1 MGLFSFASTLRRGRG
16 GGGNGGGGGKSRV
29 PSDNGLFH
37 RAHAPSTQT
46 SAKPPSSKSPAPSK
60 PAKLS
65 KHAKSGKARPVRR
78 ARLKDMDAKHLV
90 KLLSSMHTVQSLDNV
105 TAITQRIISDDVILT
120 EFIEILT
127 QSPVSDHSPSHSRSD
142 FEAHS
147 ESCTQSQTARAR
159 LYDPWLVSALICHGP
174 PMLLGALA
182 THPKL
187 IQSLV
192 STFDVKAHTLDAA
205 RASLI
210 SSVLRALLHYYP
222 RETATAIQSTSS
234 IHALVRHVALQPA
247 ADLLP
252 LFVATRPF
260 SSNPSALP
268 APAHKRAI
276 STIAQAEVHQH
287 LAYSFSR
294 AAAEILD
301 ANLSDG
307 LDLRDAKVHAQA
319 AAKTM
324 AEISNRASSIPF
336 KREDVDERSDKA
348 YASNLGI
355 ITASAYNDAKSYLD
369 LARSPQ
375 PVFSLLKVALEDP
388 VALTDSDVVVP
399 VLQMLSALLS
409 RRADSS
415 VSALAKLLPK
425 YAPRLAEALTAEE
438 SRVGTIRLA
447 AIDTVRAIIQ
457 TLDEQFLSA
466 FVSTDRHVIVR
477 ALSTVLLKFGNIDMV
492 RVPIVQTVA
501 SLFARFSSV
510 ARVTNAAVNFSD
522 VLSSIPC
529 DSGVVEAANAIVTW
543 ARADGHNTTVEG
555 IDVLNRICE
564 RRSVDN
570 DADDWALF
578 GKPAVTARNKQ
589 GDERSS
595 SASVSEDYGQELYYM
610 GLLDELSNTGND
622 TPPTDDF
629 VVDFGGDSD
638 VKRWGKGIS
647 GFLK

>member
-1 MGLFSFASTLRRGRG
+1 MGISSFASTLRRGAG
-16 GGGNGGGGGKSRV
+16 GGGGDGGGKSRV
-29 PSDNGLFH
+29 PSVSALFH
-37 RAHAPSTQT
+37 RVHTSTQT
-46 SAKPPSSKSPAPSK
+46 SAKPFSLSKSSASSKPTK
-60 PAKLS
+60 VT
-65 KHAKSGKARPVRR
+65 KHAKSGKPRPVRR

-90 KLLSSMHTVQSLDNV
+90 KLLSSMQAVPPADNV

-120 EFIEILT
+120 AFIEILT
-127 QSPVSDHSPSHSRSD
+127 DSPVSDHSPSHSRSD

-147 ESCTQSQTARAR
+147 DSCTHPQTARAR
-159 LYDPWLVSALICHGP
+159 LHDPWLVSALICHGP
-174 PMLLGALA
+174 PMVLDALA
-182 THPKL
+182 SHPKL
-187 IQSLV
+187 IQKLV
-192 STFDVKAHTLDAA
+192 STFDVKSHTLDAA

-222 RETATAIQSTSS
+222 RETATAIQSNRS

-260 SSNPSALP
+260 SSNPSAP
-268 APAHKRAI
+268 PVPAHKRAI
-276 STIAQAEVHQH
+276 ATIAQAEVHQH
-287 LAYSFSR
+287 LAHSFAK

-307 LDLRDAKVHAQA
+307 LDLRDAKVHVQA

-324 AEISNRASSIPF
+324 AEISNRASFIPL
-336 KREDVDERSDKA
+336 KHEDADERLDKA

-355 ITASAYNDAKSYLD
+355 VTASAYNDAKSYLD
-369 LARSPQ
+369 LGRSPQ
-375 PVFSLLKVALEDP
+375 PVLSLLKVALEDP

-409 RRADSS
+409 QRADSS
-415 VSALAKLLPK
+415 VSALAELLPQ
-425 YAPRLAEALTAEE
+425 YASQLAEALTAEE
-438 SRVGTIRLA
+438 PRVGTIRLA

-457 TLDEQFLSA
+457 TLDEQSLSA
-466 FVSTDRHVIVR
+466 FVSTDHHVIVR
-477 ALSTVLLKFGNIDMV
+477 ALSTVLLRFPNVDMV
-492 RVPIVQTVA
+492 RVPIVQTVG
-501 SLFARFSSV
+501 SLFARFPSV

-522 VLSSIPC
+522 VLPSIPR
-529 DSGVVEAANAIVTW
+529 DSGVIEAANAIVTW
-543 ARADGHNTTVEG
+543 ARAEGHDTILESV
-555 IDVLNRICE
+555 DVLIQICE

-578 GKPAVTARNKQ
+578 GKPALTAKNKQ
-589 GDERSS
+589 DNEVSS
-595 SASVSEDYGQELYYM
+595 SSTSVSEDFGQELYYM

-629 VVDFGGDSD
+629 VVDFGGASD
-638 VKRWGKGIS
+638 VKRWGKGIT
-647 GFLK
+647 GLLK